1 VRGEV
6 ERVGAQ
12 LCGHQ
17 AEAQARLEPLGTA
30 AAGRR
35 ESVRNGVAVG
45 LSARNSIVPTP
56 VAQERQM
63 AKPLDWVAS
72 PNSTASNRTQSPS
85 PSAMP
90 WPPEAA
96 GSANVCTPCWASND
110 SASIREPK
118 VRGAGAAEAAG
129 AARTRAARN
138 AGPATDNRRTGTR
151 CLMPIIVSAL
161 IDQMGVVSPTG
172 TGRATSK
179 EPAVIRGAVALSR

>member
-96 GSANVCTPCWASND
+96 GSANVCTPCWASHD

-118 VRGAGAAEAAG
+118 VRAPAPRRRRAPPGLGRPG
-129 AARTRAARN
+129 TR
-138 AGPATDNRRTGTR
+138 GRRTGTR
-151 CLMPIIVSAL
+151 CLMPTIVSAL

-179 EPAVIRGAVALSR
+179 EPAVIRGAVAQSR